1 VSTPAEPVALPVGLR
16 ERVVTAAL
24 LARPPGRATPAA
36 EDIPAVEGLRRSV
49 DSLGEL
55 LTSLSEAQW
64 NAPALRGLDIQGL
77 IGHLI
82 GVEDDV
88 HRALTGDDGAAAAD
102 HIASTQSIADGQH
115 GRPGDATRHDWVAAT
130 SRTLALLAAADPE
143 QPVAVHGL
151 RLTAQSLCIV
161 RTFEV
166 WTHDNDIRHALGQP
180 QTDPDASTL
189 TLMTQFA
196 TGVLP
201 RAAALRQL
209 PAPVALRLVLTGPGG
224 GTWQLRLG
232 ANPQPPVD
240 VGVITGASAFC
251 RLVANRLTPRDL
263 THHVTGDPAIATTI
277 LHAAT
282 TLALD

>member
-1 VSTPAEPVALPVGLR
+1 
-16 ERVVTAAL
+16 
-24 LARPPGRATPAA
+24 
-36 EDIPAVEGLRRSV
+36 V
-49 DSLGEL
+49 DALGEL
-55 LTSLSEAQW
+55 LASLSDGQW
-64 NAPALRGLDIQGL
+64 HAPALRGLDVQGL

-88 HRALTGDDGAAAAD
+88 QRALSGDQGAATAN
-102 HIASTQSIADGQH
+102 HIASTQTTADGQH
-115 GRPGDATRHDWVAAT
+115 GRCADATRHEWVAAT
-130 SRTLALLAAADPE
+130 SRTLAVLAASDPG

-166 WTHDNDIRHALGQP
+166 WTHDNDIRRALGLP
-180 QTDPDASTL
+180 QSDPDSSTL

-196 TGVLP
+196 TAVLP
-201 RAAALRQL
+201 RAAAMRQL
-209 PAPVALRLVLTGPGG
+209 STPVALRLVLTGPGG

-232 ANPQPPVD
+232 GDQPAAVD
-240 VGVITGASAFC
+240 VGVVTGAVAFC
-251 RLVANRLTPRDL
+251 RLIANRLTPTDL
-263 THHVTGDPAIATTI
+263 EHHVTGDPTIAAAL